1 MLEWELSST
10 PSHVAV
16 IQDGNRRY
24 ARKEGKETTEGH
36 VEGAETTEAL
46 LHWSDELDIDEVT
59 LYAFSTENFNRPED
73 RLPRPSSTSSRRSS
87 PRSPTPTAS
96 TRTRCASAPSVR

>member
-73 RLPRPSSTSSRRSS
+73 RFRGHLRPRRGEAHHVRRRRPRPRERGVH
-87 PRSPTPTAS
+87 PRH
-96 TRTRCASAPSVR
+96 R